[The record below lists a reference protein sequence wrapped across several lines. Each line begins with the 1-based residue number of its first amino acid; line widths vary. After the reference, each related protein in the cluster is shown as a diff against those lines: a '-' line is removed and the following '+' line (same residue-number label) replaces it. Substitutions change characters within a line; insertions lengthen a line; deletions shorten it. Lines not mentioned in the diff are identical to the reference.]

1 MSPALLRSGNTIAL
15 LTLIAGKVIGI
26 IALVVGSANRTL
38 GAVLLGLAGVLVVG
52 AAVLCVLIMRGRSK
66 VDDGKKAMLAEMKRD
81 GTLDQY
87 LRELEAEA
95 TTSKSSPPA

>member
-15 LTLIAGKVIGI
+15 ITLITAKVVGI
-26 IALVVGSANRTL
+26 IALVIGSEHRTL
-38 GAVLLGLAGVLVVG
+38 AAVLLGLAGVLVAA
-52 AAVLCVLIMRGRSK
+52 AAVLCILIMRGRSK

-95 TTSKSSPPA
+95 ATSKSPPA